1 MEVTFGDYVDGD
13 AVTGPCLNILMEP
26 KMLKTIACSVLLV
39 AGTTSLPAWAELWNF
54 QYTGFDKVEENTD
67 LGFRPDSFSGN
78 FRGLDFDRNGL
89 LDYSEVSRFTWFGTE
104 YAKNSSPHPGCRYDA
119 CKLNSFSYNIAT
131 QQLQFSAN
139 WTFRDEFGGG
149 DGSLVAGDHYDE
161 TFFTDIG
168 HYSRWN
174 WTDQTEFTISAVP
187 EPSRIAMSAAGLLLA
202 VWLRRGGRRLS
213 LGRGAAST

>member
-1 MEVTFGDYVDGD
+1 
-13 AVTGPCLNILMEP
+13 MEP
-26 KMLKTIACSVLLV
+26 KMLKAIACSVLLV
-39 AGTTSLPAWAELWNF
+39 AGTSSLPAWAELWNF

-67 LGFRPDSFSGN
+67 LGFRPDSFSGH
-78 FRGLDFDRNGL
+78 FSGLDFDRNGL

-131 QQLQFSAN
+131 QQLQFSAD

-161 TFFTDIG
+161 AVFTDIG
-168 HYSRWN
+168 HYNRWN